1 MLTERGWQLAKRPS
15 LSLFLV
21 RSSIM
26 SSSTSTTTTTDQH
39 WLLEKYSRSRTPS
52 EPPSKRIK
60 MSEGGATRTNK
71 VEEAVEWDH

>member
-1 MLTERGWQLAKRPS
+1 
-15 LSLFLV
+15 
-21 RSSIM
+21 M